1 MHQQELDDSIFVA
14 NSDIT
19 AEDLAQAGLDEPQS
33 NAFIAEFRAHLL
45 REAST
50 APQSKSSGS
59 SDTDEPDIP
68 DPKPSCKDMGITWRW
83 AAVGGCCVVVC
94 DSCAAF
100 DDSVP
105 RYQSDDGLAFSEFDE
120 SVASLLE
127 SALVGGQTLVRLAE
141 KNWSFDLVAM
151 TQTNER
157 VRFIFAMYC
166 YTDLH
171 VTIWSLDFIKASN

>member
-1 MHQQELDDSIFVA
+1 M
-14 NSDIT
+14 
-19 AEDLAQAGLDEPQS
+19 
-33 NAFIAEFRAHLL
+33 
-45 REAST
+45 
-50 APQSKSSGS
+50 
-59 SDTDEPDIP
+59 
-68 DPKPSCKDMGITWRW
+68 
-83 AAVGGCCVVVC
+83 VVC

-105 RYQSDDGLAFSEFDE
+105 RYQSYDGLAFREFDE

-127 SALVGGQTLVRLAE
+127 SALVGGQTHVRLVE

-157 VRFIFAMYC
+157 VRFIFVIYW

-171 VTIWSLDFIKASN
+171 LTIGSLDFIKASY